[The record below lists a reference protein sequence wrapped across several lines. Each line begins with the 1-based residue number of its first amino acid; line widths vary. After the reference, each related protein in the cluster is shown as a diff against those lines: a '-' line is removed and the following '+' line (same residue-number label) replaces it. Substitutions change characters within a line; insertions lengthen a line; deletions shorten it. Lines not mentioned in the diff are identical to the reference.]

1 VVTVQHAVV
10 PLNPGRTGNREAWLE
25 DALCLGTD
33 PEAFFPEHGEQNH
46 DAKRVCGDCPV
57 ADECLAF
64 ALAGNVGYGVWGG
77 TTAADR
83 YRLRRVSR

>member
-1 VVTVQHAVV
+1 MVTVQHAVV

-33 PEAFFPEHGEQNH
+33 PEVFFPGLGDSNH
-46 DAKRVCGDCPV
+46 DAKRVCGACPV
-57 ADECLAF
+57 AAECLAF
-64 ALAGNVGYGVWGG
+64 ALAGNVGHGVWGG
-77 TTAADR
+77 MSAAER